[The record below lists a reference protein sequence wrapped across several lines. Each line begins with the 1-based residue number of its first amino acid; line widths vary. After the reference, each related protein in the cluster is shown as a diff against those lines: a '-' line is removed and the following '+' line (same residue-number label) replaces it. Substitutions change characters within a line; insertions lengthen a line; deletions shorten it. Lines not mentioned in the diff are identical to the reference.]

1 MIISMHDQTTV
12 AYVIALLYW
21 EPGCLQFNT
30 ENQPLSV
37 RENSE
42 PK

>member
-1 MIISMHDQTTV
+1 MHDHATV

-21 EPGCLQFNT
+21 ETECLQFNT

-37 RENSE
+37 R
-42 PK
+42 

>member
-1 MIISMHDQTTV
+1 MIISMHDQTSV

-21 EPGCLQFNT
+21 ETGSLQFNI
-30 ENQPLSV
+30 ENQPLNV
-37 RENSE
+37 RENPE